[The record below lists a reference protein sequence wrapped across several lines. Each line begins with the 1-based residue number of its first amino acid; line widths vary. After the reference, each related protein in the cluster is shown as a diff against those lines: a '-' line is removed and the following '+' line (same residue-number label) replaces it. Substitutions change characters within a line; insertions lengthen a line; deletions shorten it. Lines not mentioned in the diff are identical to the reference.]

1 MAAVDLHTV
10 RELVADKKAQIT
22 KRYAHLSVMNRKLA
36 AVERLFEVQS
46 SIRTASS
53 KSKSS
58 GASRTLL

>member
-36 AVERLFEVQS
+36 AVERL
-46 SIRTASS
+46 
-53 KSKSS
+53 
-58 GASRTLL
+58 